1 MGNINLNVVHALVAA
16 TVVILISIVLLPVA
30 STAIKTAKTANTYAN
45 GDTYLE
51 ESGTGVTL
59 PAGVDTSTLKITC
72 GDTTPANNAAVCG
85 TEKYPALSA
94 VLDIVPYLL
103 VANLLT
109 AGAAFVV
116 QRRSGSGA
124 GLSQVG
130 GFLSTTIAIVVAL
143 ILMGVILGQL
153 DTLITTLYADGSG
166 QTVAIVKLL
175 PLIITLGVL
184 VIASTASGAGVLI
197 GAAVSRAR
205 SSGSSGSGSAVM

>member
-1 MGNINLNVVHALVAA
+1 M
-16 TVVILISIVLLPVA
+16 
-30 STAIKTAKTANTYAN
+30 
-45 GDTYLE
+45 
-51 ESGTGVTL
+51 
-59 PAGVDTSTLKITC
+59 
-72 GDTTPANNAAVCG
+72 
-85 TEKYPALSA
+85 
-94 VLDIVPYLL
+94 LDIVPYLL

-116 QRRSGSGA
+116 QRRSGRGV
-124 GLSQVG
+124 GLGQVG

-197 GAAVSRAR
+197 GAAVSKAR
-205 SSGSSGSGSAVM
+205 EGGSDNSTDGRAVM